1 MPLIQ
6 NALRCSGR
14 DFKQNEI
21 DYIVLITK
29 RFANL
34 ARTELSDTICEHL
47 DWKTPAGG
55 NKRNSCSKLLEM
67 LEAQNII
74 VLPKKGAY
82 TKGSKPKAMTTTSA
96 TDPKG
101 PLIGNLHDA
110 QPITLSVV
118 TDSADKLLWNEYI
131 HRYHYLGYKRFQG
144 RTIRYFIMS
153 QGQPVGCLLITRGVQ
168 GIEARDKWIGWTY
181 QTRLNNSAWV
191 MNNARFLIFPWV
203 QIPHLASHVLGKLGR
218 QVADDYEVA
227 WGYRP
232 LLLETFVD
240 DQRYAGTCYKAAN
253 WIEVGYTKGTG
264 LIRPNH
270 NYSTQKKKIF
280 VYPLVKNAVELLCG
294 VLATD

>member
-1 MPLIQ
+1 MSVIRD
-6 NALRCSGR
+6 ALRCSGR
-14 DFKQNEI
+14 DFTQNEI
-21 DYIVLITK
+21 DFIVLIAK

-34 ARTELSDTICEHL
+34 ARSELSDTICEHL
-47 DWKTPAGG
+47 EWKTPAGG

-67 LEAQNII
+67 LEAQNMI

-82 TKGSKPKAMTTTSA
+82 TKGSKPKTMPITSA
-96 TDPKG
+96 TDPKD
-101 PLIGNLHDA
+101 PLVKSFQDA

-118 TDSADKLLWNEYI
+118 TDNADKLLWNEYI

-181 QTRLNNSAWV
+181 QTRLDNSPWV
-191 MNNARFLIFPWV
+191 INNARFLIFPWV
-203 QIPHLASHVLGKLGR
+203 KVPHLASHVLGLLAR
-218 QVADDYEVA
+218 QVCDDYEQA

-240 DQRYAGTCYKAAN
+240 DQPYLGTCYRAAN
-253 WIEVGYTKGTG
+253 WLNVGYTKGTG
-264 LIRPNH
+264 LMRKNS
-270 NYSTQKKKIF
+270 NYSTHKRLIF
-280 VYPLVKNAVELLCG
+280 LYPLVKNAK
-294 VLATD
+294 